1 MFLLHTLPHVS
12 TINPQR
18 GVRRGLCDR
27 EMGTLIRNLGEI
39 LVRTLWG
46 CLKTYFSE
54 ARLIFLPTDRPVGPA
69 RGARGHSASEA
80 RVNGKE
86 TEGTQGG
93 SAQRTWAKVRRL
105 VAIQAVFA
113 PKSQRT

>member
-1 MFLLHTLPHVS
+1 M
-12 TINPQR
+12 
-18 GVRRGLCDR
+18 RRGLCDR
-27 EMGTLIRNLGEI
+27 EMGTLIRDLGEI
-39 LVRTLWG
+39 LVRTLLG
-46 CLKTYFSE
+46 CLKTDFSQAKTDFSE

-69 RGARGHSASEA
+69 RGARGHSVSEA

-86 TEGTQGG
+86 TEGAQGG
-93 SAQRTWAKVRRL
+93 SAQRTWAKLRRL